1 LGMAIGAAGMA
12 LLTRL
17 GLHSSYSSDVLPALV
32 LIGIG
37 LGFVVATAI
46 NTATVGVRPAD
57 SGIAS
62 ALVNTSQQIGGS
74 VGTALLNTLA
84 TTAAASFARS
94 HATAVAVL
102 ARATVHGNS
111 VAFWAGAGVFAGG
124 SVVCGLIVCGRTPQ
138 PTPDADPELAC
149 HWSLGGHRPRAVVG
163 SNS

>member
-1 LGMAIGAAGMA
+1 

-17 GLHSSYSSDVLPALV
+17 GLHSTYATDVLPALV

-46 NTATVGVRPAD
+46 NTATAGVRPAD

-84 TTAAASFARS
+84 TTWYSNYIFFFLRDHFSFGNRQNLWVSALYGLIYIPAAVQCGKFAQRRGFITS
-94 HATAVAVL
+94 PERQRGECSL
-102 ARATVHGNS
+102 
-111 VAFWAGAGVFAGG
+111 AGARG
-124 SVVCGLIVCGRTPQ
+124 
-138 PTPDADPELAC
+138 
-149 HWSLGGHRPRAVVG
+149 W
-163 SNS
+163 